1 VVNTFTASIEQFA
14 LKSRQK
20 IEAVFKESAQDVFEA
35 AQRPK
40 AQGGNMPIDTGF
52 LRNTFVAG
60 INGTAG
66 TTGPDAYALAIA
78 GMELGD
84 AIEGGW
90 TANYARH
97 VEYGTSRMAGS
108 FFALRAAQQW
118 QGFVARNAERA
129 KNL

>member
-1 VVNTFTASIEQFA
+1 MGTFTAEIEGFA
-14 LKSRQK
+14 KLTREKV
-20 IEAVFKESAQDVFEA
+20 ELVFKQSAQDVFEA

-40 AQGGNMPIDTGF
+40 AQGGNMPVDTGF
-52 LRNTFVAG
+52 LRNTFVAES
-60 INGTAG
+60 NGFS
-66 TTGPDAYALAIA
+66 TGPDAYVMQIA

-84 AIEGGW
+84 TLVGGW
-90 TANYARH
+90 TAQYARH

-118 QGFVARNAERA
+118 QSIVARNAERA

>member
-1 VVNTFTASIEQFA
+1 MTQGFTASIEQFA

-40 AQGGNMPIDTGF
+40 AQGGNMPVDTGF
-52 LRNTFVAG
+52 LRNTFVAES
-60 INGTAG
+60 NGFS
-66 TTGPDAYALAIA
+66 TGPDAYVMQIA

-84 AIEGGW
+84 TLIGGW
-90 TANYARH
+90 TAQYARH

-118 QGFVARNAERA
+118 QAIVARNAERA